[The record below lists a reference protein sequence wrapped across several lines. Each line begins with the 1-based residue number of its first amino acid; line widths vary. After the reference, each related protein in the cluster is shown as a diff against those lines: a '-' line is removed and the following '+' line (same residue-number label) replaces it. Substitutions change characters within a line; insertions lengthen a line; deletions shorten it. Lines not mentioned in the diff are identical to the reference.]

1 MRRGDVTPVA
11 RVLLAR
17 RWLDVRA
24 VGLARI
30 ILVWMGWR
38 EGGGV
43 VVGIRG
49 REKEK
54 RSVCSRLLRCVFAYS
69 GIGAEASCVIQG
81 ALSHTWLELV
91 MR

>member
-49 REKEK
+49 REK
-54 RSVCSRLLRCVFAYS
+54 
-69 GIGAEASCVIQG
+69 
-81 ALSHTWLELV
+81 
-91 MR
+91 